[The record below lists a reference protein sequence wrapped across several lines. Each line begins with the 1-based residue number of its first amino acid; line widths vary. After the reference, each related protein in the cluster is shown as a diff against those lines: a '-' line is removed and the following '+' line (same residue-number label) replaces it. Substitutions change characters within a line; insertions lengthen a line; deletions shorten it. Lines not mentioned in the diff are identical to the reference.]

1 MATVA
6 QASFRAI
13 DQTVF
18 EAPGFKAMND
28 RQRLAYLDGL
38 VYGTDA
44 AGWRARA
51 RRYFRA
57 GPEFQVGTVV
67 GLLVGLVVGCVV
79 TAAYVVKVLP

>member
-6 QASFRAI
+6 HASFRAI

-18 EAPGFKAMND
+18 EAPGFKAMTD
-28 RQRLAYLDGL
+28 RQRLVYLDSL
-38 VYGTDA
+38 VYGFDHE
-44 AGWRARA
+44 GWRARA

-67 GLLVGLVVGCVV
+67 GLMVGLVVGCAV